1 MITTVNHLSMQ
12 FNDYRALDDVNL
24 EIGDGEFVAVLGPS
38 GCGKT
43 TLLRLLAGFLIP
55 SGGKISM
62 NGEMVAEN
70 GYGSSPNLRNIG
82 MVFQSYALWP
92 HMTVLQ
98 QILFPL
104 QHSRLQSWTKPA
116 MKKRAMEMLE
126 LVGMASMAGRY
137 PSELSGGQ
145 RQRVALARA
154 LADKPGLL
162 LMDEPLSNLDAKLKI
177 EMRKEISRIHRETHS
192 SVLYVT
198 HDQSE
203 ALGMAD
209 RIVIMNQGVVQQI
222 DTPRQIFSNP
232 ANPFVAQFVGQ
243 TNLIPGKWHKDCFVC
258 GRGEVVENKNIPN
271 SFRKEGFYPVKP
283 EHIILVEKEKSG
295 LWAKVES
302 TEYQGYSNKILLSL
316 EDHTVIEALLDARIP
331 INMGQTFGIQLETA

>member
-1 MITTVNHLSMQ
+1 MQ

-243 TNLIPGKWHKDCFVC
+243 TNLC
-258 GRGEVVENKNIPN
+258 
-271 SFRKEGFYPVKP
+271 
-283 EHIILVEKEKSG
+283 
-295 LWAKVES
+295 
-302 TEYQGYSNKILLSL
+302 LLYTS
-316 EDHTVIEALLDARIP
+316 DA
-331 INMGQTFGIQLETA
+331 ADD